1 MPKTSSPLL
10 NPMPPPPARDAQIA
24 TETTPCAFC
33 GAVDGAALYDLQD
46 YLYHAPGDFT
56 ARRCPVCGLIYLS
69 PRPTRAAITHYYPE
83 SYAPYRP
90 AIQDE
95 RSPLMRYMRRRKIVA
110 RRRALERHAPRRV
123 SSRPATL
130 LDVGCSTGIF
140 LDEMRSAG
148 WAPLGIEI
156 NPDAARYARTRFGLP
171 VLEGDLL
178 ELDLPAAGFDAIT
191 MWDVLEHTFDPPHIL
206 ARACQLLRPG
216 GLLALTFPSWESLDR
231 RLFGRYWVGF
241 DAPRHLHVFPQPV
254 IHRMLQATGFQVV
267 EDACRF
273 GGYFAFVTSLRAW
286 LRATQPADRQAAV
299 ERVISIDG
307 FRLPFEPGFMALDA
321 LGWGGVRFVVAAK
334 AALPPG
340 ADSPAAHLER
350 TRS

>member
-1 MPKTSSPLL
+1 MPS
-10 NPMPPPPARDAQIA
+10 PPAADAQAA
-24 TETTPCAFC
+24 TETTACTFC
-33 GAVDGAALYDLQD
+33 GAADGAALYDLQD
-46 YLYHAPGDFT
+46 YLYRVPGDFS

-69 PRPTRAAITHYYPE
+69 PRPTRAAIMHYYPE
-83 SYAPYRP
+83 SYTPYRP

-95 RSPLMRYMRRRKIVA
+95 RSALMRSMRRRKVVA
-110 RRRALERHAPRRV
+110 RRRALERHAPRRAP
-123 SSRPATL
+123 SRPAML

-140 LDEMRSAG
+140 LDEMRGAG

-156 NPDAARYARTRFGLP
+156 NPDAARYAATRFGLP

-178 ELDLPAAGFDAIT
+178 ELELSPAAFDAIT
-191 MWDVLEHTFDPPHIL
+191 LWDVLEHTFDPARVL
-206 ARACQLLRPG
+206 ARAYQLLRPG

-254 IHRMLQATGFQVV
+254 IHGLLQAAGFQVV
-267 EDACRF
+267 EDSCRF
-273 GGYFAFVTSLRAW
+273 GGYFAFITSLRAW
-286 LRATQPADRQAAV
+286 LRATQPAPRQAGV
-299 ERVISIDG
+299 ERLIRIDG

-334 AALPPG
+334 PALP
-340 ADSPAAHLER
+340 ADTGLTASRLER
-350 TRS
+350 THS